1 MNVINGLKKIS
12 GKELFK
18 YSLILNEIPW
28 LIMINLNRL
37 SNKTFINLS
46 CYLALFTVGMALT
59 ISSPILIELGKRIG
73 ASTENIGSIFS
84 LFYGGVI
91 IGSFINGFIVNYFN
105 RKVIIAFVYFILS
118 VSIFAF
124 PFSRHLAYTAI
135 SIFIMGL
142 SGGLIHAQVNLLIL
156 DINKNKEVLFIS
168 LAQVAFGIG
177 AIIGPVLPDFLIRNG
192 IDLKYAYF
200 IIALAGIINFV
211 YFFFIDI
218 SFLKT
223 IKLNRRFNFFSQIK
237 LNSYRFL
244 ILLIISM
251 FLYISIESS
260 IVVWLPTFLRLNKD
274 FSITSASQALSF
286 FWISLTLGRLIT
298 GFLAKKRKDI
308 YSIMIFSLVLSIISI
323 IFGIHNNNSLT
334 IMLSFIFLG
343 LFLSSI
349 WPLIIT
355 LGGLKYPSIRNIVI
369 SILLMADGIGG
380 LFSPWFIGILFKKI
394 DLHYAI
400 RVDYIYMVMLFV
412 FLVQLFIYDRRE
424 IRVGE

>member
-1 MNVINGLKKIS
+1 
-12 GKELFK
+12 
-18 YSLILNEIPW
+18 
-28 LIMINLNRL
+28 MIDLNRL
-37 SNKTFINLS
+37 SNKTFVNLS
-46 CYLALFTVGMALT
+46 CYWALFTFGMALT

-73 ASTENIGSIFS
+73 TSTENIGSIFS

-105 RKVIIAFVYFILS
+105 RKTVIIFFYFILS
-118 VSIFAF
+118 ISIFTF
-124 PFSRHLAYTAI
+124 PFSKHLAYTAI
-135 SIFIMGL
+135 LIFIIGL
-142 SGGLIHAQVNLLIL
+142 SGGLIQAQTNSLIL
-156 DINKNKEVLFIS
+156 DVNKNREGLFIS
-168 LAQVAFGIG
+168 LATVAFGIG
-177 AIIGPVLPDFLIRNG
+177 AIIGPVLPDFLMRNG
-192 IDLKYAYF
+192 IDWKYAYF
-200 IIALAGIINFV
+200 LLALAGLINFV

-218 SFLKT
+218 SFLKS

-237 LNSYRFL
+237 LNSNKFL

-298 GFLAKKRKDI
+298 GFLAKRRKDI
-308 YSIMIFSLVLSIISI
+308 YTIMILSLALSIISI
-323 IFGIHNNNSLT
+323 IFGIHNNNNLT

-369 SILLMADGIGG
+369 SVLMMADGLGG
-380 LFSPWFIGILFKKI
+380 LFSPWFIGKLFKRI
-394 DLHYAI
+394 DLYYAI
-400 RVDYIYMVMLFV
+400 RVDYIYMAILFV
-412 FLVQLFIYDRRE
+412 LLVQLFIYDRRE
-424 IRVGE
+424 IQYGK